1 MQHVAA
7 PPAGERMDLAALLR
21 HDAAHYAD
29 RVALRLDGREVTY
42 AALARMVDEQAGVLA
57 RLVQPGD
64 RVALW
69 FNNSFNWLASFIAIN
84 ALGAVSVP
92 INTRLTG
99 AELEVILGDVRAH
112 ALIAVQHYRG
122 RRYLDEALAVAERLP
137 HGLVVL
143 DASDEQPAAQ
153 WRVIP
158 ASRAVPPRDRLTP
171 DDTLCIQYTSGTTA
185 LPKGAMLTNRA
196 YLQTAAH
203 VARCQRLTPNSRFL
217 SGAPFFHCSGTMH
230 AITTCLVAG
239 CTLTGMSAWDP
250 ERFLDDTARYRCD
263 VSHMVYYRD
272 VLALGAPDARDRLAS
287 MHVTH
292 DLGTRDYLARIHDE
306 LGIEGVSNIYGM
318 TETCGQFTMWF
329 PDDPIEKRT
338 SANGRAQP
346 GNRVRIAD
354 PDTGAILGAG
364 GQGEIQMHG
373 PTVTPGYFNRPE
385 ATAAA
390 FTSDGWL
397 RSGDLGT
404 ITADNELVY
413 IARLKEIIRV
423 GGENLAPAEVEQVL
437 RDTCGVPVVCV
448 LGIPD
453 ARLDEVAVA
462 VVVGARVDD
471 WQAVLAS
478 MRTRLAGF
486 KMPRCIYT
494 ADALPMTATNRVQ
507 RAVLREWIVGGKL
520 QRVA

>member
-1 MQHVAA
+1 MSGQL
-7 PPAGERMDLAALLR
+7 DLAGLLR
-21 HDAAHYAD
+21 YDAAHHAD
-29 RVALRLDGREVTY
+29 RVALRLDGREITF
-42 AALARMVDEQAGVLA
+42 AALARMVDEQIAVLA
-57 RLVQPGD
+57 RHVAPGD

-84 ALGAVSVP
+84 AMQAVSVP
-92 INTRLTG
+92 INTRLTA
-99 AELEVILGDVRAH
+99 AELEVILRDVRAH
-112 ALIAVQHYRG
+112 ALVTVQHYRG
-122 RRYLDEALAVAERLP
+122 RRYLDEAIGVTERLP
-137 HGLVVL
+137 EGVVVF
-143 DASDEQPAAQ
+143 DASDERPAAQ
-153 WRVIP
+153 WRVVP
-158 ASRAVPPRDRLTP
+158 ASRAVPPRDALTP
-171 DDTLCIQYTSGTTA
+171 VDTLCIQYTSGTTA

-196 YLQTAAH
+196 YLQTAAY
-203 VARCQRLTPNSRFL
+203 VARCQRLTPGSRFI

-230 AITTCLVAG
+230 AITVCLLAG

-250 ERFLDDTARYRCD
+250 ERFLDDTARYGCD

-272 VLALGAPDARDRLAS
+272 VLALGASNARERLAS
-287 MHVTH
+287 MKVTH

-329 PDDPIEKRT
+329 PDDPLESRT
-338 SANGRAQP
+338 SRNGRPQP
-346 GNRVRIAD
+346 GNRVRIVD
-354 PDTGAILGAG
+354 PDTDRVVANGE
-364 GQGEIQMHG
+364 QGEIQMHG
-373 PTVTPGYFNRPE
+373 RTLTPGYFNHPD

-404 ITADNELVY
+404 MTADNELVY

-437 RDTCGVPVVCV
+437 RDACGVPVVCV

-453 ARLDEVAVA
+453 ARLDEVAAA

-471 WQAVLAS
+471 WQAVLVS

-486 KMPRCIYT
+486 KMPRSIYT